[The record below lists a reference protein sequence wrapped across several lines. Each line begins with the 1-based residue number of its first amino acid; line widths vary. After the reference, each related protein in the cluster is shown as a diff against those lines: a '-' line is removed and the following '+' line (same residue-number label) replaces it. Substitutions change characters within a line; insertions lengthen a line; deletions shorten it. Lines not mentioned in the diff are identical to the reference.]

1 MKAYRFTVPTPVYFG
16 DHCVKDNASLICA
29 LGKKAFI
36 VTQKFMNNCRNHAL
50 DDIVDIFQAND
61 ITYQINDDAQ
71 ENPPVES
78 VAAIAKIARDYDPDF
93 IVGIGGGSALD
104 TAKAVNYLLTYD
116 ADTDPYDAFFGG
128 TGSFYGSAKL
138 PKDEAKLPYIAIPT
152 TAGTGSEVTAG
163 AVLTRADTDT
173 KDTPPCKLYFTAAF
187 LDARYIEESPSF
199 LIHTG
204 VMDALAHG
212 METYVNTRSNFM
224 NRSLAEIGFKLFAA
238 FKDHMLHDCTTHED
252 YEKML
257 IAANVM
263 GMAFAQAG
271 TTLPHGMG
279 YPLSHHK
286 GLNHGLS
293 CSITLGEY
301 LRGFQDTSKIQRAI
315 ELCGFKTVDEFADYV
330 NEIIRRDV
338 HISVTHAEIDQW
350 AQDFY
355 QLKDRLAR
363 HPEPISQEDI
373 RQIYLRSLAPYIVD

>member
-1 MKAYRFTVPTPVYFG
+1 MKSYRFTVPTPIYFG
-16 DHCVKDNASLICA
+16 ENCVKDNAGLICA
-29 LGKKAFI
+29 LGKKALV
-36 VTQKFMNNCRNHAL
+36 VTQKFMNGCRNHAL
-50 DDIVDIFQAND
+50 DDIEEIFKANGVA
-61 ITYQINDDAQ
+61 YMVNDDAE

-104 TAKAVNYLLTYD
+104 TAKAVNYLLTRP
-116 ADTDPYDAFFGG
+116 ADEDPYTSFFGG
-128 TGSFYGSAKL
+128 SGSFYGSAKL
-138 PKDEAKLPYIAIPT
+138 PRDEAKLPYIAIPT

-163 AVLTRADTDT
+163 AVLTRVDTDT

-187 LDARYIEESPSF
+187 LDARYIKESPSF

-212 METYVNTRSNFM
+212 LETYVNTRSNFM
-224 NRSLAEIGFKLFAA
+224 NRSMAEIGFKLFAE
-238 FKDHMLHDCTTHED
+238 FKDNMLNDTLTDED

-257 IAANVM
+257 IAANVQ

-301 LRGFQDTSKIQRAI
+301 FRGFKDTSKIQRAI
-315 ELCGFKTVDEFADYV
+315 ELCGFADVDSFADYV

-338 HISVTHAEIDQW
+338 HITVTQAEIDQW
-350 AQDFY
+350 AKDFY

-363 HPEPISQEDI
+363 HPEPISEEDI
-373 RQIYLRSLAPYIVD
+373 RQIYIRSLAPFIV